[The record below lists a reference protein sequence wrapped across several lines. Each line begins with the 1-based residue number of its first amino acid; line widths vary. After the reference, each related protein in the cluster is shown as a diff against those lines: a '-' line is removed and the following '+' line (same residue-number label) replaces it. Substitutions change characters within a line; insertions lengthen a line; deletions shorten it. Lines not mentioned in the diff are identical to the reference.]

1 MPPSLIPDP
10 TQLRLHCLTATD
22 TVITVTACTKASEA
36 RCPLCTQPSTR
47 VHSRYLRTLADL
59 PWSGIAVQ
67 PVCRLA
73 GSSVTTT
80 PARGASLPNA
90 SRVWWAPMRV
100 VPTG

>member
-59 PWSGIAVQ
+59 PWSGIAVTDTIMW
-67 PVCRLA
+67 PLRPHYGVSGTGEGRELR
-73 GSSVTTT
+73 VPTPT
-80 PARGASLPNA
+80 PAG
-90 SRVWWAPMRV
+90 
-100 VPTG
+100 